1 LIAVHFG
8 AGNIGRG
15 FIGKQLAESG
25 YEVCFVDV
33 NQELVADINAKKQY
47 MVQLATDLQE
57 FTLISGINAL
67 DGNNLNEVAKAIAA
81 ADLVTTAVG
90 PNILKHIAPAI
101 AQGIALRL
109 TSTARPLQVIAC
121 ENMIGGSSQ
130 LKEYV
135 LSLLSENERDGAAK
149 YIGFPDSAVDR
160 IVPLQSHEDKLKV
173 IVEPFFEWIVDES
186 QVVGPKPNI
195 EGLTYVPHLL
205 PYIERKLFTVNTGH
219 CYAAYLGYHYG
230 FQTID
235 QAMLDET
242 IYNEVK
248 QALKETGKLL
258 ITKHGL
264 EPLEHEQYIAKILSR
279 FANPHLPDEVTRVG
293 RSPIRKLSIHDRL
306 TGPAIQ
312 AYELGLEY
320 SHLTKAIAAA
330 LHFNYELDPEAVEI
344 QAYIQASGIHSTI
357 EHYTGI
363 DNWHP
368 LSEPIAMHYRELLNK
383 GSE

>member
-15 FIGKQLAESG
+15 FIGKQLVESG

-33 NQELVADINAKKQY
+33 NQALVADINEKKQY
-47 MVQLATDLQE
+47 TVVLATDSQE
-57 FTLISGINAL
+57 SYVIEGVKAI
-67 DGNNLNEVAKAIAA
+67 DGNNLDEVAKAIAA

-109 TSTARPLQVIAC
+109 TTNQQPLQVIAC

-130 LKEYV
+130 LKEHV
-135 LSLLSENERDGAAK
+135 LSLLSDKDRDSAAK
-149 YIGFPDSAVDR
+149 YVGFPDSAVDR
-160 IVPLQSHEDKLKV
+160 IVPIQSHEDKLKV

-186 QVVGPKPNI
+186 QVIGPKPKI

-235 QAMLDET
+235 QAMHNET
-242 IYNEVK
+242 VYNEVK
-248 QALKETGKLL
+248 HVLEETGKLL
-258 ITKHGL
+258 VAKHGMN
-264 EPLEHEQYIAKILSR
+264 PSEHEQYIAKILKR
-279 FANPHLPDEVTRVG
+279 FINTHLPDEVTRVG
-293 RSPIRKLSIHDRL
+293 RSPIRKLSPNDRL
-306 TGPAIQ
+306 TGPAVQ
-312 AYELGLEY
+312 AYELGLAVL
-320 SHLTKAIAAA
+320 HLTKAIAAA
-330 LHFNYELDPEAVEI
+330 FRFDYNLDPEAEEI
-344 QAYIQASGIHSTI
+344 QAFIKENGIQSAI
-357 EHYTGI
+357 ERYTGI
-363 DNWHP
+363 SNQHP
-368 LSEPIAMHYRELLNK
+368 LSAQIIKQYEELSNK
-383 GSE
+383 HV

>member
-15 FIGKQLAESG
+15 FIGKQLVESG
-25 YEVCFVDV
+25 YGVCFVDV
-33 NQELVADINAKKQY
+33 NQELVADINEKKHY
-47 MVQLATDLQE
+47 TVQLATDLQE
-57 FTLISGINAL
+57 SSLIAGIIAI
-67 DGNNLNEVAKAIAA
+67 DGNNLDEVAKAITA

-109 TSTARPLQVIAC
+109 TTNTRPLQVIAC

-130 LKEYV
+130 LKELV
-135 LSLLSENERDGAAK
+135 LALLSDKERKGAAK
-149 YIGFPDSAVDR
+149 YVGFPDSAVDR

-186 QVVGPKPNI
+186 QIIGPKPNI

-235 QAMLDET
+235 
-242 IYNEVK
+242 
-248 QALKETGKLL
+248 
-258 ITKHGL
+258 
-264 EPLEHEQYIAKILSR
+264 
-279 FANPHLPDEVTRVG
+279 
-293 RSPIRKLSIHDRL
+293 RKS
-306 TGPAIQ
+306 
-312 AYELGLEY
+312 
-320 SHLTKAIAAA
+320 
-330 LHFNYELDPEAVEI
+330 VV
-344 QAYIQASGIHSTI
+344 
-357 EHYTGI
+357 
-363 DNWHP
+363 
-368 LSEPIAMHYRELLNK
+368 
-383 GSE
+383 

>member
-15 FIGKQLAESG
+15 FIGKQLVESG
-25 YEVCFVDV
+25 YKVCFVDV
-33 NQELVADINAKKQY
+33 NQALVADINEKKQY
-47 MVQLATDLQE
+47 TVLLATDLQE
-57 FTLISGINAL
+57 SFLIQGVEAI
-67 DGNNLNEVAKAIAA
+67 DGNNLDEVAKAIAA

-109 TSTARPLQVIAC
+109 TTNPRPLQVIAC
-121 ENMIGGSSQ
+121 ENMIGGSTQ
-130 LKEYV
+130 LKEFV
-135 LSLLSENERDGAAK
+135 LPLLSDEERKGAAK
-149 YIGFPDSAVDR
+149 YVGFPDSAVDR
-160 IVPLQSHEDKLKV
+160 IVPIQSHEDKLKV

-186 QVVGPKPNI
+186 QIIGPKPSI

-235 QAMLDET
+235 QAMHNET

-248 QALKETGKLL
+248 HVLEETGKLL
-258 ITKHGL
+258 VTKHGMD
-264 EPLEHEQYIAKILSR
+264 PSEHEQYIAKILKR
-279 FANPHLPDEVTRVG
+279 FTNKHLADEVTRVG
-293 RSPIRKLSIHDRL
+293 RSPIRKLSPNDRL
-306 TGPAIQ
+306 TGPAKQ
-312 AYELGLEY
+312 AYDLGLEY
-320 SHLTKAIAAA
+320 VHLTKAIAAA
-330 LHFNYELDPEAVEI
+330 FRFDYTLDPEAVEI
-344 QAYIQASGIHSTI
+344 VAYIDANGIQSAV

-363 DNWHP
+363 SNQHP
-368 LSEPIAMHYRELLNK
+368 LSDQIIKNFEELQK
-383 GSE
+383 

>member
-15 FIGKQLAESG
+15 FIGKQLVESG

-33 NQELVADINAKKQY
+33 NKELVAEINAKKQY
-47 MVQLATDLQE
+47 TVLLATELQE
-57 FTLISGINAL
+57 AYLIEGVKAI
-67 DGNNLNEVAKAIAA
+67 DGNNLDEVAKAIAA

-109 TSTARPLQVIAC
+109 TTNQRPLQVIAC

-130 LKEYV
+130 LKEFV
-135 LSLLSENERDGAAK
+135 LSLLSDKEREGAAK
-149 YIGFPDSAVDR
+149 YVGFPDSAVDR
-160 IVPLQSHEDKLKV
+160 IVPIQSHEDKLKV

-186 QVVGPKPNI
+186 QIIGPKPII

-230 FQTID
+230 FPTID
-235 QAMLDET
+235 QAMDNET

-248 QALKETGKLL
+248 HVLEETGKLL
-258 ITKHGL
+258 VTKHGMD
-264 EPLEHEQYIAKILSR
+264 PSEHERYITKILKR
-279 FANPHLPDEVTRVG
+279 FTNAHLPDEVTRVG
-293 RSPIRKLSIHDRL
+293 RSPIRKLSPNDRL
-306 TGPAIQ
+306 TGPAMQ
-312 AYELGLEY
+312 AYDLGLTY
-320 SHLTKAIAAA
+320 VHLTKAIAAA
-330 LHFNYELDPEAVEI
+330 LRFDYTLDPEAMEI
-344 QAYIQASGIHSTI
+344 QAHINANGIQSAI
-357 EHYTGI
+357 ERYTGI
-363 DNWHP
+363 SNQHP
-368 LSEPIAMHYRELLNK
+368 LSDQIIKNFEALQK
-383 GSE
+383 